1 METYRVLVFE
11 GGIDAITDP
20 YSPALTFKD
29 ISWDEAVELCRLS
42 FPQGYGAVIWQHEEV
57 GADG

>member
-11 GGIDAITDP
+11 GDIDAVIDP

-29 ISWDEAVELCRLS
+29 ISWDEAVELCRLAFS
-42 FPQGYGAVIWQHEEV
+42 QKFGCVLWQIQEEESNV
-57 GADG
+57 